1 MRLFPFIS
9 PPEIDIIYPEY
20 PLYSECA
27 WDFKTD
33 RAIFNDGNPKIVFGN
48 EAIKVWVY
56 KAIKTVRYQH
66 EIYSWDYGCEI
77 ESLLGKRF
85 NIGFIQSE
93 AKRFI
98 REALSINPYITNISK
113 IDVNFEDDDLLVK
126 VELESIYGSLDV
138 LVKREV
144 F

>member
-1 MRLFPFIS
+1 MSLFPFIS

-77 ESLLGKRF
+77 ESLIGRGFQL
-85 NIGFIQSE
+85 GFIAAE
-93 AKRFI
+93 TKRFI
-98 REALSINPYITNISK
+98 REALNVNPYITYINK
-113 IDVNFEDDDLLVK
+113 IDVTFEGDTLRASVY
-126 VELESIYGSLDV
+126 LETIYGSLSV
-138 LVKREV
+138 QV
-144 F
+144 